1 MKTIKPSIGRHERLR
16 EAYQKELGGIGPLVE
31 GSLSQ
36 VRRSGRKAVSWQ
48 LTFKKAGKTSTVYVP
63 VGLAPEVLAWTKE
76 FKRLKQLIRKIT
88 WRSLAI
94 IRRHAAVQRAAS
106 RLQRPKTKP
115 MAGSSTRSSGTVS
128 RS

>member
-1 MKTIKPSIGRHERLR
+1 MKTVKIGEGRHERLR
-16 EAYQKELGGIGPLVE
+16 EACRKELGEIGNLVE

-63 VGLAPEVLAWTKE
+63 VDLAPEVRAWTKE
-76 FKRLKQLIRKIT
+76 FKRLKQLVRKIT
-88 WRSLAI
+88 RHSLAI
-94 IRRHAAVQRAAS
+94 IQRHAAVQRAEKRVLHLS
-106 RLQRPKTKP
+106 RKP
-115 MAGSSTRSSGTVS
+115 LANTSKGSSGTVS

>member
-1 MKTIKPSIGRHERLR
+1 MKTVKIGEGRHERLR
-16 EAYQKELGGIGPLVE
+16 EAYRKELGGIGNLVE

-63 VGLAPEVLAWTKE
+63 VDLAAEVRAWTKE

-88 WRSLAI
+88 RHSLAI
-94 IRRHAAVQRAAS
+94 IQRHAAVQRAAK
-106 RLQRPKTKP
+106 RVRPPKTKRT
-115 MAGSSTRSSGTVS
+115 AGNSMRS
-128 RS
+128 